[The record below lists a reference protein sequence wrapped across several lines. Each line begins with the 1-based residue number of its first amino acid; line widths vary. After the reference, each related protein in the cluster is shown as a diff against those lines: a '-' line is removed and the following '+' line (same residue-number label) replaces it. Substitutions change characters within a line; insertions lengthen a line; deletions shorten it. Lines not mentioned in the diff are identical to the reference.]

1 MQINLRA
8 LSLTLIL
15 AGIISSPVFAAPA
28 ANGTTEL
35 LNSAKKWEQK
45 NRPDR
50 AKPFLLKVLM
60 VEPTS
65 EEGLFMLGNLEL
77 QHGKSSE
84 ALRYLT
90 TLEQSA
96 PNSPRTRELS
106 KTYHSKMG
114 DLVEKPASQ
123 PAPVFAPMVSQTDSL
138 AKEKPAKPGK
148 DELDEARFHGTS
160 KADYDKA
167 QEELSSLYKKT
178 GDTRYR
184 LIQLELQVNHRES
197 LTSAVTGYEALP
209 TVSGINTQRLQNGWR
224 HSLRKLP
231 DNAYK
236 QQAIKHF
243 LAAYPND
250 QEMINL
256 LGDVQKNGVVRGIV
270 STQKPIILS
279 KKKSSRKLAGKKAD
293 KHQTEATAATTDNK
307 TSKAN
312 DPDII
317 ARTAALDALEDG
329 DLEVAEKGLLEVMKN
344 RPQDPEVL
352 GGLGYVKLRQGRN
365 AEAEQWFSQA
375 SAAEKGESARWKGL
389 VITAGFWKNMRA
401 AGDLLEANK
410 LPEAE
415 TSAGQ
420 ALALQADEP
429 NALALLGNIK
439 AAENELVEAERL
451 YRAALAKEG
460 FNVSAIRGL
469 TSLLVRTQRNTEAM
483 ELIEQVHKDY
493 PNELNK
499 NPSVQAGLLREE
511 ADLYLAAHRPSHA
524 IQALEMAVL
533 LDPKE
538 PWARFSLAK
547 LYVSVGLTPLG
558 KQIMQEGAALSPA
571 DPVMHYS
578 RALVL
583 LSVDDYAAGL
593 DSLSKIPND
602 AMTDAMRD
610 TRNRAQIQYY
620 FQQAE
625 AQLVGGNRKEAIR
638 IMAIAESEARGN
650 YPATEQV
657 AEGWFR
663 LGLPRQG
670 LSAMRKLP
678 QPAPLSTQI
687 YFASL
692 LNRASKDQELV
703 AYLPTLRI
711 PDSTDE
717 VTLKYKATIQN
728 IEFAMAGRQFDKLM
742 KEGKV
747 EQANQFAD
755 TILGNNQLSNA
766 DYFRYHRNY
775 FSRAELPENAI
786 PLLNQEKEEYPND
799 LNLRWDLAYAYYQD
813 KQLSNAQREIQELLA
828 LTRGDDIDTRL
839 RIAKLQQNMAD
850 LPGAHQTVND
860 LLSHFPNNSDVLL
873 QAGNLARADGQYNEA
888 MNYYQKT
895 KSQSIPKPEKPAAPS
910 VTPTDTPTTPDIL
923 LNLLPAKPATNEE
936 SKTLR
941 TERISKTSP
950 ILVSTRES
958 DSIYRAALSADN
970 ATTTS
975 YTAGNAASI
984 ADQEMSSIAKSRAPF
999 VVEGG
1004 LDIQMKSA
1012 GNGTST
1018 YNATEVPLLARFP
1031 IGYQARGIV
1040 QVDKVDIDAGSLPAN
1055 FTDASLFGK
1064 IQPTQGGL
1072 AQPLAQTA
1080 SGTSVA
1086 LGYENDTFRADIGE
1100 VGIGFPV
1107 NNVVGGVRTGGDIGR
1122 MSYSLNISRRPYTG
1136 SLLSYAGT
1144 KDPVTGA
1151 VWGGVTNTGI
1161 TLYMSTTLSTYNVAA
1176 MGSYGLLRGI
1186 NVLNNDRL
1194 FLRTTIDTDV
1204 YTTDDMALNIG
1215 FNANYMSFSQNES
1228 FYTFGHGGYYSP
1240 QSSVSFGVPI
1250 TLNGRSNL
1258 LSYQLM
1264 ASASYSYTHEN
1275 ASPYFPTDPALQT
1288 RATAGPN
1295 FASYYNSAVYPGG
1308 NGGGFG
1314 YGLRAL
1320 AEYRMTP
1327 NIALGGRFSIDRSAY
1342 YAPNALLM
1350 YMRYMFKPETGPIKL
1365 KPDPVVPYSQ
1375 Y

>member
-15 AGIISSPVFAAPA
+15 AGIISSPVFAATPT
-28 ANGTTEL
+28 NGTTEL

-50 AKPFLLKVLM
+50 AKPLLLKVLM
-60 VEPTS
+60 VEPSS

-77 QHGKSSE
+77 KHGKSSE
-84 ALRYLT
+84 ALRHLNA
-90 TLEQSA
+90 LEQSA
-96 PNSPRTRELS
+96 PDSPRTRELS

-114 DLVEKPASQ
+114 DLVEKPAAE
-123 PAPVFAPMVSQTDSL
+123 PAPVFAPLVSQTATT
-138 AKEKPAKPGK
+138 AKEKPAKQGK
-148 DELDEARFHGTS
+148 DELDEARFHGNS
-160 KADYDKA
+160 KAEFDKA

-184 LIQLELQVNHRES
+184 LIQLELQANRRDS

-209 TVSGINTQRLQNGWR
+209 AVSGVNTKRLQDGWR

-236 QQAIKHF
+236 QQSIKHF

-250 QEMINL
+250 QEMITL
-256 LGDVQKNGVVRGIV
+256 LGDVQKNGAVRSLV
-270 STQKPIILS
+270 STQKPVNVS
-279 KKKSSRKLAGKKAD
+279 KKQTSRKSASKKTDKQQASAD
-293 KHQTEATAATTDNK
+293 TAPATEDSKA
-307 TSKAN
+307 SKAN

-352 GGLGYVKLRQGRN
+352 GGLGFVKLRQGRQ

-375 SAAEKGESARWKGL
+375 SVAAKGESARWKGL

-415 TSAGQ
+415 AAAGE

-439 AAENELVEAERL
+439 SAENELVEAERL

-483 ELIEQVHKDY
+483 ELIAQVHKDY

-499 NPSVQAGLLREE
+499 NPSAQAGLLREE

-558 KQIMQEGAALSPA
+558 KQVMQEGATLSPA
-571 DPVMHYS
+571 DPVMHYA

-593 DSLSKIPND
+593 DSLSKIPDD

-625 AQLVGGNRKEAIR
+625 AQLADGNRKEAIR
-638 IMAIAESEARGN
+638 IMAIAESQARGN

-678 QPAPLSTQI
+678 QPAPLATQV

-717 VTLKYKATIQN
+717 VTLKYKSTIQN
-728 IEFAMAGRQFDKLM
+728 IELAMAGRQFDKLM

-755 TILGNNQLSNA
+755 TILSNNQLSNA

-786 PLLNQEKEEYPND
+786 PLLNQEKEQYPND
-799 LNLRWDLAYAYYQD
+799 LNIRWDLAYAYYQD
-813 KQLSNAQREIQELLA
+813 KQISNAQREIQELLA
-828 LTRGDDIDTRL
+828 LTRGDDIDARL
-839 RIAKLQQNMAD
+839 RIAKLQQNMED

-860 LLSHFPNNSDVLL
+860 LLSRFPNNSDVLL

-888 MNYYQKT
+888 MSYYQKT
-895 KSQSIPKPEKPAAPS
+895 KSQTVPKPEKPNAAP
-910 VTPTDTPTTPDIL
+910 VTPTTPATPDIL
-923 LNLLPAKPATNEE
+923 LNLLPAATKEDNKPA
-936 SKTLR
+936 R
-941 TERISKTSP
+941 PERISKTSP
-950 ILVSTRES
+950 ILVSTKES
-958 DSIYRAALSADN
+958 DSIYRAALSADS
-970 ATTTS
+970 APTTS
-975 YTAGNAASI
+975 YTAGNAAAI

-999 VVEGG
+999 VVEAG

-1040 QVDKVDIDAGSLPAN
+1040 QIDKVDIDAGSLPAN
-1055 FTDASLFGK
+1055 FREASIFGQ

-1086 LGYENDTFRADIGE
+1086 VGFENESIRADIGQ

-1107 NNVVGGVRTGGDIGR
+1107 SNVVGGVRTGGDIGR
-1122 MSYSLNISRRPYTG
+1122 MSYSLNLSRRPYTG
-1136 SLLSYAGT
+1136 SLLSYAGA

-1151 VWGGVTNTGI
+1151 IWGGVTNTGI
-1161 TLYMSTTLSTYNVAA
+1161 TLYMSTSLGTYNVAA
-1176 MGSYGLLRGI
+1176 MGSYGLLRGV

-1204 YTTDDMALNIG
+1204 YATDDMALNIG
-1215 FNANYMSFSQNES
+1215 LNANYMSFSQNQS
-1228 FYTFGHGGYYSP
+1228 YYTFGHGGYYSP
-1240 QSSVSFGVPI
+1240 QSSVSFGMPI

-1258 LSYQLM
+1258 LSYQL
-1264 ASASYSYTHEN
+1264 SASVSYSFTNEN
-1275 ASPYFPTDPALQT
+1275 SSPYFPTDPALQA
-1288 RATAGPN
+1288 RAAAGPN
-1295 FASYYNSAVYPGG
+1295 FASYFNSATYPGG

-1314 YGLRAL
+1314 FGLRAL

-1327 NIALGGRFSIDRSAY
+1327 NIALGGRFSVDRSAY

>member
-15 AGIISSPVFAAPA
+15 AGIISSPVFAAVPT
-28 ANGTTEL
+28 NGTTEL

-50 AKPFLLKVLM
+50 AKAFLLKVIM
-60 VEPTS
+60 IEPTS

-84 ALRYLT
+84 ALRYLN
-90 TLEQSA
+90 TLEQSS
-96 PNSPRTRELS
+96 PDSPRTRELS

-114 DLVEKPASQ
+114 DLVEKTAAEPAPAFAPLASQ
-123 PAPVFAPMVSQTDSL
+123 TESST
-138 AKEKPAKPGK
+138 KEKPAKSGK
-148 DELDEARFHGTS
+148 DDLDEARFHGSS
-160 KADYDKA
+160 KADFDKA
-167 QEELSSLYKKT
+167 QEELSSLYKKN

-184 LIQLELQVNHRES
+184 LIQLELQSNRREF
-197 LTSAVTGYEALP
+197 LTTAVTGYEALP
-209 TVSGINTQRLQNGWR
+209 TVPGVNTQRLQDGWR

-231 DNAYK
+231 DNTDK
-236 QQAIKHF
+236 QQAIKRF
-243 LAAYPND
+243 LVAYPND

-256 LGDVQKNGVVRGIV
+256 LGDVQKNGAVRSLV
-270 STQKPIILS
+270 HTKKPIILS
-279 KKKSSRKLAGKKAD
+279 KKKTSRKSAGKKAD
-293 KHQTEATAATTDNK
+293 KQQADAAPANEESK

-352 GGLGYVKLRQGRN
+352 GGLGFVKLRQGRH
-365 AEAEQWFSQA
+365 AEAEEWFSQA
-375 SAAEKGESARWKGL
+375 SVAAKGESARWKGL

-415 TSAGQ
+415 TAAGQ

-439 AAENELVEAERL
+439 SAENELVEAERL
-451 YRAALAKEG
+451 YRAALVKEG

-483 ELIEQVHKDY
+483 ELIEQVHKNY

-524 IQALEMAVL
+524 IQSLEMAVL

-558 KQIMQEGAALSPA
+558 KQIMQEGATLSPA

-578 RALVL
+578 RTLLL
-583 LSVDDYAAGL
+583 LSLDDYAAGL
-593 DSLSKIPND
+593 DSLSKIPD
-602 AMTDAMRD
+602 EALTPAMRD
-610 TRNRAQIQYY
+610 TRNRALIQYY

-625 AQLVGGNRKEAIR
+625 TQLVSGNRKEAIR

-670 LSAMRKLP
+670 LNAMRKLP
-678 QPAPLSTQI
+678 QPAPLSTQV

-692 LNRASKDQELV
+692 LNRASRDQELV

-711 PDSTDE
+711 PDGTDE
-717 VTLKYKATIQN
+717 VTLKYKASIQN
-728 IEFAMAGRQFDKLM
+728 IEFAMAGRHFDKLM

-755 TILGNNQLSNA
+755 NILSNNQLSNA

-799 LNLRWDLAYAYYQD
+799 LNIRWDLAYAYYQD
-813 KQLSNAQREIQELLA
+813 KQISNAQREIQELLA
-828 LTRGDDIDTRL
+828 LTRGDDIDSRL
-839 RIAKLQQNMAD
+839 RIAKLQQNMED

-860 LLSHFPNNSDVLL
+860 LLSRFPNNTDVLL

-888 MNYYQKT
+888 MRYYQKT
-895 KSQSIPKPEKPAAPS
+895 KSQAVPKTEKPNAAP
-910 VTPTDTPTTPDIL
+910 VTPTAPATPDIL
-923 LNLLPAKPATNEE
+923 LNLLPAKPAGGEE
-936 SKTLR
+936 NKPVR

-950 ILVSTRES
+950 ILVSTKES
-958 DSIYRAALSADN
+958 DSIYRAALSADS
-970 ATTTS
+970 APATS
-975 YTAGNAASI
+975 YAGSNAAAI
-984 ADQEMSSIAKSRAPF
+984 ADQEMTSIAKSRAPF
-999 VVEGG
+999 VVEAG
-1004 LDIQMKSA
+1004 LDIQRKNA

-1040 QVDKVDIDAGSLPAN
+1040 QVDKIDIDAGSLPAT
-1055 FTDASLFGK
+1055 FTDAAIFGK
-1064 IQPTQGGL
+1064 IQPTQAGL
-1072 AQPLAQTA
+1072 AQPLAQIA

-1086 LGYENDTFRADIGE
+1086 AGYENDSFRADIGE
-1100 VGIGFPV
+1100 AGIGFPV

-1122 MSYSLNISRRPYTG
+1122 MSYSLNLSRRPYTG
-1136 SLLSYAGT
+1136 SLLSYAGA

-1161 TLYMSTTLSTYNVAA
+1161 TLYMSSTLSTYNVAA
-1176 MGSYGLLRGI
+1176 MASYGLLRGV

-1194 FLRTTIDTDV
+1194 FLRTTIDTDI
-1204 YTTDDMALNIG
+1204 YTTNNMALNIG
-1215 FNANYMSFSQNES
+1215 LNANYMSFSQNES

-1240 QSSVSFGVPI
+1240 QSSISFGLPI
-1250 TLNGRSNL
+1250 SLNGRNNL
-1258 LSYQLM
+1258 LTYQLT
-1264 ASASYSYTHEN
+1264 ASASYSVTREN
-1275 ASPYFPTDPALQT
+1275 SSVYFPTDPALQ
-1288 RATAGPN
+1288 ALAAAGPN

-1308 NGGGFG
+1308 NGGGVG

>member
-1 MQINLRA
+1 MM
-8 LSLTLIL
+8 
-15 AGIISSPVFAAPA
+15 AGIISSPVLAATPN
-28 ANGTTEL
+28 NGSVEL
-35 LNSAKKWEQK
+35 LNSAKKWEHK

-50 AKPFLLKVLM
+50 EKVFLLKLLM

-65 EEGLFMLGNLEL
+65 EEGLFMMGNLEL
-77 QHGKSSE
+77 HHGKASE
-84 ALRYLT
+84 AQRYLT
-90 TLEQSA
+90 SLEQNA
-96 PNSPRTRELS
+96 PDSPRTRELS
-106 KTYHSKMG
+106 KAYHTQVG
-114 DLVEKPASQ
+114 DLVEKPVTQ
-123 PAPVFAPMVSQTDSL
+123 PDVTFAPLVSQTSS
-138 AKEKPAKPGK
+138 KEQPAKQGR
-148 DELDEARFHGTS
+148 DELDEARFHGSS
-160 KADYDKA
+160 KADFDKA

-184 LIQLELQVNHRES
+184 LLQLELQSNRREF

-209 TVSGINTQRLQNGWR
+209 AISGSNTQRLQDGWR

-250 QEMINL
+250 QEMIGL
-256 LGDVQKNGVVRGIV
+256 LGDVQKNGAVHNVV
-270 STQKPIILS
+270 SNHKPIVLS
-279 KKKSSRKLAGKKAD
+279 QKKSSHKLKSKKGNKQKSGAD
-293 KHQTEATAATTDNK
+293 EAATDSEKNA
-307 TSKAN
+307 SRAN

-317 ARTAALDALEDG
+317 ARTAALDALDDG
-329 DLEVAEKGLLEVMKN
+329 DLEVAEKGLLDLLKK
-344 RPQDPEVL
+344 RPHDPEIL
-352 GGLGYVKLRQGRN
+352 GGLGYVKLRQGRH

-375 SAAEKGESARWKGL
+375 SIAEKGESARWKGL

-415 TSAGQ
+415 AAAGQ
-420 ALALQADEP
+420 ALSLQADEP

-439 AAENELVEAERL
+439 SAENELVEAERL
-451 YRAALAKEG
+451 YRTALAKEG
-460 FNVSAIRGL
+460 FNVPAIRGL

-483 ELIEQVHKDY
+483 ELIEQVHKNY
-493 PNELNK
+493 PDELNK

-571 DPVMHYS
+571 DPVMHYA
-578 RALVL
+578 RALLL
-583 LSVDDYAAGL
+583 LSVDDYATGL
-593 DSLSKIPND
+593 DSLSKIPD
-602 AMTDAMRD
+602 EAMTPAMRD

-625 AQLVGGNRKEAIR
+625 AQLAGGNRKEAIR
-638 IMAIAESEARGN
+638 IMAIAEAQARGN

-663 LGLPRQG
+663 IGLQRQG

-678 QPAPLSTQI
+678 QPAPLSTQV

-703 AYLPTLRI
+703 AYLPTLHI
-711 PDSTDE
+711 PDGTDE
-717 VTLKYKATIQN
+717 VTLKYKSTIQN

-747 EQANQFAD
+747 EQANQFAE
-755 TILGNNQLSNA
+755 TILSNNQLSNA

-799 LNLRWDLAYAYYQD
+799 LNIRWDLAYVYYQD
-813 KQLSNAQREIQELLA
+813 KQISNAQREIKELLA
-828 LTRGDDIDTRL
+828 LTRGDDIDARL
-839 RIAKLQQNMAD
+839 RIAKLQQNMED

-860 LLSHFPNNSDVLL
+860 LLSRFPNNSDVLL

-888 MNYYQKT
+888 MSYYQKT
-895 KSQSIPKPEKPAAPS
+895 KSQSTPKTEKPNTPSS
-910 VTPTDTPTTPDIL
+910 VTPAAPDIL
-923 LNLLPAKPATNEE
+923 LNLLPAKPAGNEE
-936 SKTLR
+936 NKPVR
-941 TERISKTSP
+941 IERINKTSP
-950 ILVSTRES
+950 ILISTGES
-958 DSIYRAALSADN
+958 ESIYRAALSADI
-970 ATTTS
+970 APAS
-975 YTAGNAASI
+975 YTAGNAAAI
-984 ADQEMSSIAKSRAPF
+984 ADQEMTSIAKSRAPF
-999 VVEGG
+999 VVEAG

-1012 GNGTST
+1012 GDGTST

-1031 IGYQARGIV
+1031 IGYQARGLV

-1055 FTDASLFGK
+1055 FRDASIFGK
-1064 IQPTQGGL
+1064 IQPTQAGL

-1086 LGYENDTFRADIGE
+1086 VGFENDSFRADIGQ

-1107 NNVVGGVRTGGDIGR
+1107 SNVVGGIRTGGDIGR
-1122 MSYSLNISRRPYTG
+1122 LSYSLNLARRPYTG

-1161 TLYMSTTLSTYNVAA
+1161 TLYMSTTLSSYNVAA
-1176 MGSYGLLRGI
+1176 MGSYGLLRGQ

-1194 FLRTTIDTDV
+1194 FLRTTIDTDIYV
-1204 YTTDDMALNIG
+1204 TDNMALNIG
-1215 FNANYMSFSQNES
+1215 LNANYMSFSQNES

-1240 QSSVSFGVPI
+1240 QSSFSIGLPI
-1250 TLNGRSNL
+1250 SLNGRSNL
-1258 LSYQLM
+1258 LSYQLT
-1264 ASASYSYTHEN
+1264 ASASYSATKEN
-1275 ASPYFPTDPALQT
+1275 SAVYFPTDPALQ
-1288 RATAGPN
+1288 AIAAAGPN
-1295 FASYYNSAVYPGG
+1295 FASYYSQAIYPGG

-1350 YMRYMFKPETGPIKL
+1350 YMRYMFKPETGPVKL
-1365 KPDPVVPYSQ
+1365 KTDPVIPYSQ
-1375 Y
+1375 F

>member
-15 AGIISSPVFAAPA
+15 AGIISSPVFAAP

-84 ALRYLT
+84 ALRYLN

-114 DLVEKPASQ
+114 DLVEKPAAEH
-123 PAPVFAPMVSQTDSL
+123 APVFAPLVSQTES
-138 AKEKPAKPGK
+138 KEKPAKPGK
-148 DELDEARFHGTS
+148 AELDEARFHGSS

-167 QEELSSLYKKT
+167 QEELTSLYKKT

-184 LIQLELQVNHRES
+184 LIQLELQANRREF

-209 TVSGINTQRLQNGWR
+209 SVTGVNTQRLQNGWR

-256 LGDVQKNGVVRGIV
+256 LGDVQKNGAFRSIV

-293 KHQTEATAATTDNK
+293 KHQAEATSAENTA
-307 TSKAN
+307 SKAN

-352 GGLGYVKLRQGRN
+352 GGIGYVKLRQGRHS
-365 AEAEQWFSQA
+365 EAEQWFSQA

-415 TSAGQ
+415 AAAGQ

-439 AAENELVEAERL
+439 SAENELVEAERL
-451 YRAALAKEG
+451 YRAALAREG
-460 FNVSAIRGL
+460 FNVPAIRGL

-483 ELIEQVHKDY
+483 ELIAQVHKDY

-571 DPVMHYS
+571 DPVMHYA

-593 DSLSKIPND
+593 DSLSKIPDD

-638 IMAIAESEARGN
+638 IMAIAESQARGN

-678 QPAPLSTQI
+678 QPAPLSTQV

-717 VTLKYKATIQN
+717 VTLKYKSAIQN

-755 TILGNNQLSNA
+755 TILSSGQLNNA

-799 LNLRWDLAYAYYQD
+799 LNIRWDLAYAYYQD
-813 KQLSNAQREIQELLA
+813 KQISNAQREIQELLA
-828 LTRGDDIDTRL
+828 LTRGDDIDARL
-839 RIAKLQQNMAD
+839 RIAKLQQNMED

-860 LLSHFPNNSDVLL
+860 LLSRFPNNSDVLL

-888 MNYYQKT
+888 MSYYQKT
-895 KSQSIPKPEKPAAPS
+895 KSQTAPKAEKPAAASP
-910 VTPTDTPTTPDIL
+910 TPATPDIL
-923 LNLLPAKPATNEE
+923 LNLLPPAGSEDSKPV
-936 SKTLR
+936 R

-950 ILVSTRES
+950 ILVSTKES

-970 ATTTS
+970 ASTTTS
-975 YTAGNAASI
+975 YTAGNAAAI

-999 VVEGG
+999 VVEAG

-1012 GNGTST
+1012 ADGTST

-1055 FTDASLFGK
+1055 FRDASTFGK
-1064 IQPTQGGL
+1064 IQPAQTNL

-1086 LGYENDTFRADIGE
+1086 VGYENDSFKADIGA

-1107 NNVVGGVRTGGDIGR
+1107 SNVVGGVRTGGDIGR
-1122 MSYSLNISRRPYTG
+1122 MSYSLNLSRRPYTG
-1136 SLLSYAGT
+1136 SLISYAGAR
-1144 KDPVTGA
+1144 DPITGA

-1161 TLYMSTTLSTYNVAA
+1161 TLYMSTSLGTYNVAA
-1176 MGSYGLLRGI
+1176 MGSYGLLRGV

-1194 FLRTTIDTDV
+1194 FLRTTIDTDI
-1204 YTTDDMALNIG
+1204 YTTDNMALNIG
-1215 FNANYMSFSQNES
+1215 LNANYMSFSQNES

-1264 ASASYSYTHEN
+1264 ASASYSFTHEN
-1275 ASPYFPTDPALQT
+1275 ASSYFPTDPALQA
-1288 RATAGPN
+1288 RAAAGPN
-1295 FASYYNSAVYPGG
+1295 FASYYSSAVYPGG